1 SQYNVVQS
9 TMNDLSGLTYDG
21 ETYRWLKTFEDLK
34 CFINE
39 ALNIKGRWKSP
50 GGDVKVF
57 RSDGEGEFVI
67 KWHGP
72 RSKKLIIQSDNA
84 EENLKSKLESL
95 IDQGPSNVNISH
107 EATDVICPSVPDV
120 CVSIDELS
128 VSQFANLKAD
138 FASLVDITSNLLSEV
153 NSMRSKQKDFESV
166 IRKQD
171 DAICKLSEENLFL
184 TSSLLSLESSIFNV
198 MNNNYMFNNPK
209 NSMKITISNDPET
222 IDKDQS
228 TDPNK
233 NTSYT
238 SGPFLLNES
247 STLDESVTIIKD
259 QPSVSVSD
267 QPSVSDIE
275 VVDNRKS
282 VEATKLDKSSKTKPT
297 MDETN
302 SNAPGSVTDHSNRA
316 PSKYSKHLTPCPFLK
331 KRGFCKKGPV
341 CDSLHQKRLFHSD
354 MQGLHHNSMGQP
366 FPHQNSTNSNASG
379 PVIDHSIRA
388 PSKYPKHLTPCP
400 FLKKRGFCKKGPAC
414 DFLHQKHQSH
424 SNMQGPHHNSMG
436 QAFPHQ
442 KRQSHNN
449 MQRPFHNP
457 MGQSP
462 FLPAFRYS
470 PFPVNPCYF
479 PPFRIPTYH
488 PTPQPSLYPP
498 PLM

>member
-1 SQYNVVQS
+1 
-9 TMNDLSGLTYDG
+9 
-21 ETYRWLKTFEDLK
+21 
-34 CFINE
+34 
-39 ALNIKGRWKSP
+39 
-50 GGDVKVF
+50 
-57 RSDGEGEFVI
+57 
-67 KWHGP
+67 
-72 RSKKLIIQSDNA
+72 
-84 EENLKSKLESL
+84 
-95 IDQGPSNVNISH
+95 
-107 EATDVICPSVPDV
+107 
-120 CVSIDELS
+120 
-128 VSQFANLKAD
+128 
-138 FASLVDITSNLLSEV
+138 
-153 NSMRSKQKDFESV
+153 MRSKQKDFESV

-171 DAICKLSEENLFL
+171 DAICKLSEENVFL

-228 TDPNK
+228 TAPNK

-238 SGPFLLNES
+238 SGPSLLNEF

-267 QPSVSDIE
+267 QSSVSDIE
-275 VVDNRKS
+275 VVDNLKS
-282 VEATKLDKSSKTKPT
+282 VEASKLDKTSKTKPT

-341 CDSLHQKRLFHSD
+341 CDFLHQKRQFHSD

-400 FLKKRGFCKKGPAC
+400 FMKKRGFCKKGPAC
-414 DFLHQKHQSH
+414 DFLHQKHQSYSNMQGLH
-424 SNMQGPHHNSMG
+424 HNSMGQPFPHQNSTNSNASGPVIDHSIRAPSKYPKHLTPCPFMKKRGFCKKGPACDFLHQKHQSYSNMQGPHHNSMG

-488 PTPQPSLYPP
+488 PIPQPSLYPP

>member
-1 SQYNVVQS
+1 
-9 TMNDLSGLTYDG
+9 MNDLSGLTYNG

-39 ALNIKGRWKSP
+39 ALNIKSRWKSP
-50 GGDVKVF
+50 GGDVKDF

-107 EATDVICPSVPDV
+107 EATDVICPTVPDV

-128 VSQFANLKAD
+128 VSLFADLKAD

-209 NSMKITISNDPET
+209 NSMKITISNDTET
-222 IDKDQS
+222 IDKDHS

-233 NTSYT
+233 NTSHT

-247 STLDESVTIIKD
+247 STLEESVTIIKD

-267 QPSVSDIE
+267 QPSVSDTE

-282 VEATKLDKSSKTKPT
+282 VEATKLDKTSKTKPT

-316 PSKYSKHLTPCPFLK
+316 PSKYSKHINPCPFLK

-341 CDSLHQKRLFHSD
+341 CD
-354 MQGLHHNSMGQP
+354 
-366 FPHQNSTNSNASG
+366 
-379 PVIDHSIRA
+379 
-388 PSKYPKHLTPCP
+388 
-400 FLKKRGFCKKGPAC
+400 
-414 DFLHQKHQSH
+414 FLHQKHQSH
-424 SNMQGPHHNSMG
+424 SNMQGSHHNSMG

-442 KRQSHNN
+442 KRQSHN

-462 FLPAFRYS
+462 SLPSFRYS

-479 PPFRIPTYH
+479 LPFRIPTYH

-498 PLM
+498 PLMSIPTRSPVIY